1 MFSHELGALPDSLAT
16 LEEVATFLADTVIE
30 LSHDSS

>member
-16 LEEVATFLADTVIE
+16 LEVATFLADTVIE